1 MTGAVAAVAKAVDD
15 VGEAISGGELAW
27 LLPALCVHI
36 TAQICR
42 SFGWYYALDA
52 SWPGIS
58 RRRASAWYLAGAGL
72 SGLLSGRGGDA
83 VRLALAK
90 RELPDASWPALVGTA
105 VVEVTAQGVASLAI
119 ALIAI
124 GIGVHALP
132 VPALPLLAVGL
143 AAVSVIVVVGARTR
157 RMRRLIGEF
166 VRGCAALRHPRR
178 YAGKILGWE
187 LAAKL
192 LRLGAVACFLQAFA
206 LPVTLPVVV
215 TVALLYGSGN
225 VLPIPGAGTAASAG
239 ALLVAVPI
247 AAGHPVDSGAVE
259 ALVIAQPVLLSVA
272 GIAVSLG
279 LLGGLLG
286 IRTPAALLEARRA
299 LAARPSVAG

>member
-1 MTGAVAAVAKAVDD
+1 MIGAVSAVANAADD
-15 VGEAISGGELAW
+15 VAEAICGGDIAW

-36 TAQICR
+36 TAQVCR
-42 SFGWYYALDA
+42 SFGWYHALDA

-58 RRRASAWYLAGAGL
+58 RRRASAWYVAGAGL

-105 VVEVTAQGVASLAI
+105 VVEVTAQGVASLAV
-119 ALIAI
+119 ALVAI
-124 GIGVHALP
+124 GIGVRALP
-132 VPALPLLAVGL
+132 VPALPLVAAGL
-143 AAVSVIVVVGARTR
+143 AAALVIVVVGARAR
-157 RMRRLIGEF
+157 SVRRLIGEF
-166 VRGCAALRHPRR
+166 VRGCAALGHPRR
-178 YAGKILGWE
+178 ACRILGWE

-192 LRLGAVACFLQAFA
+192 LRLGAVACFLQAFG
-206 LPVTLPVVV
+206 LPVTLPVIV

-272 GIAVSLG
+272 GITVSLG
-279 LLGGLLG
+279 LLAGLLG
-286 IRTPAALLEARRA
+286 VRTPAALREARRA
-299 LAARPSVAG
+299 LAARPSPAG

>member
-1 MTGAVAAVAKAVDD
+1 MIGAAAAVANAIDD
-15 VGEAISGGELAW
+15 VAEAISGGAVGW
-27 LLPALCVHI
+27 LLPALCIHI
-36 TAQICR
+36 TAQVCR
-42 SFGWYYALDA
+42 SFGWYHALDA
-52 SWPGIS
+52 SWPGVS
-58 RRRASAWYLAGAGL
+58 RRRAAAWYVAGAGL

-83 VRLALAK
+83 VRLALAR

-119 ALIAI
+119 ALVAI

-132 VPALPLLAVGL
+132 VPALPLVAAGL
-143 AAVSVIVVVGARTR
+143 AAVLVIVLVGARAR
-157 RMRRLIGEF
+157 SVRRLFGEF
-166 VRGCAALRHPRR
+166 VRGFAAVRHPRR
-178 YAGKILGWE
+178 YASRILGWE

-206 LPVTLPVVV
+206 LPVTLPVIV

-259 ALVIAQPVLLSVA
+259 ALVIAQPVLLSVT
-272 GIAVSLG
+272 GIAASFGLLAG
-279 LLGGLLG
+279 LLGV
-286 IRTPAALLEARRA
+286 RSPAALLEARRA
-299 LAARPSVAG
+299 LAPS

>member
-1 MTGAVAAVAKAVDD
+1 MIGAAAAVANAIDD
-15 VGEAISGGELAW
+15 VAEAISGGAVGW
-27 LLPALCVHI
+27 LLPALCIHI
-36 TAQICR
+36 TAQVCR
-42 SFGWYYALDA
+42 SFGWYHALDA
-52 SWPGIS
+52 SWPGVS
-58 RRRASAWYLAGAGL
+58 RRRAAAWYVAGAGL

-119 ALIAI
+119 ALVAI

-132 VPALPLLAVGL
+132 VPALPLVAAGL
-143 AAVSVIVVVGARTR
+143 AAVLVIVLVGARAR
-157 RMRRLIGEF
+157 SVRRLFGEF
-166 VRGCAALRHPRR
+166 VRGFAAVRHPRR
-178 YAGKILGWE
+178 YASRILGWE

-206 LPVTLPVVV
+206 LPVTLPVIV

-259 ALVIAQPVLLSVA
+259 ALVIAQPVLLSVT
-272 GIAVSLG
+272 GIAASFGLLAG
-279 LLGGLLG
+279 LLGV
-286 IRTPAALLEARRA
+286 RSPAALLEARRA
-299 LAARPSVAG
+299 LAPS

>member
-1 MTGAVAAVAKAVDD
+1 MIGAVATVANAADD
-15 VGEAISGGELAW
+15 VGDAIRGGEIGW
-27 LLPALCVHI
+27 LLPALCIHI
-36 TAQICR
+36 AAQVCR
-42 SFGWYYALDA
+42 SFGWYHALDA

-58 RRRASAWYLAGAGL
+58 RRRVSAWYLAGAGL

-105 VVEVTAQGVASLAI
+105 VVEVSAQGVASLAI
-119 ALIAI
+119 ALVAI

-132 VPALPLLAVGL
+132 VPALPLVAAGL
-143 AAVSVIVVVGARTR
+143 AAALVIAVVGARAPR
-157 RMRRLIGEF
+157 ARRLIGEF

-178 YAGKILGWE
+178 YASRILGWE

-206 LPVTLPVVV
+206 LPVTLPVIV

-225 VLPIPGAGTAASAG
+225 VLPIPGAGTAASAA
-239 ALLVAVPI
+239 ALLVAVPL

-259 ALVIAQPVLLSVA
+259 ALVIAQPVLLSVT

-279 LLGGLLG
+279 LLAGLTG
-286 IRTPAALLEARRA
+286 MRTPAALLQARRA